1 MTLPAKLEDITR
13 ATLQALVTDAVRERK
28 TVEYKRDSWDL
39 KSDKG
44 KKEFLSD
51 VVSFANASG
60 GDILVG
66 VEVDDVQKDLP
77 KAIVGIE
84 VADEDSLKLQ
94 LQQIVRTGLDPRL
107 PLFELHLAPVDD
119 GRVVLILRVGR
130 SWCGPHMVKETG
142 RFHSR
147 TSNGKFDLDVR
158 EIRAAM
164 LATEEVGKRMA
175 EFRAD
180 RVARVMA
187 DEAAMPLPPGAK
199 FVTHLIPEAAFE
211 LGFAVNFGRA
221 DALAPVNYGRGL
233 RSHNFDGLASYDAR
247 GVKSGLA
254 SAYCQLFRNGMVEA
268 VDCFALQG
276 ESSLR
281 DLDAERWFVDC
292 IELNLRLLR
301 DVEVQHPVFAACS
314 LVGVRN
320 FKMDIP
326 ERELPR
332 GIGPSTGL
340 RTEVLVLP
348 AIRLETADLDV
359 PTAMRPAFDVM
370 WQAFG
375 WPASRNYTEDGKWR
389 VAR

>member
-1 MTLPAKLEDITR
+1 MTLPNKVEEITK
-13 ATLQALVTDAVRERK
+13 ATLQALVTDALRERK
-28 TVEYKRDSWDL
+28 TVEYKRDAWDL

-44 KKEFLSD
+44 KREFLAD

-66 VEVDDVQKDLP
+66 VEVDEVHKDLP

-84 VADEDSLKLQ
+84 VADEDAMKLQ

-107 PLFELHLAPVDD
+107 PHFELRLVSIDG
-119 GRVVLILRVGR
+119 GRVVLVVRVGR
-130 SWCGPHMVKETG
+130 SWCGPHMVKESG

-147 TSNGKFDLDVR
+147 TSNGKFELDVR

-187 DEAAMPLPPGAK
+187 DEAAMPLPAGAK
-199 FVTHLIPEAAFE
+199 FVAHLIPEASFE
-211 LGFAVNFGRA
+211 PGFAVNFDRA
-221 DALAPVNYGRGL
+221 DALATVNYGRGL

-247 GVKSGLA
+247 GVSSGLV
-254 SAYCQLFRNGMVEA
+254 SAYCQLFRNGTVEA
-268 VDCFALQG
+268 VECFALQG

-281 DLDAERWFVDC
+281 DLDAERWFVNC
-292 IELNLRLLR
+292 IELNRRLLH

-326 ERELPR
+326 ERLLPR
-332 GIGPSTGL
+332 GIGPLTGL
-340 RTEVLVLP
+340 RTDVLLLP
-348 AIRLETADLDV
+348 GVRLETAEVDV
-359 PTAMRPAFDVM
+359 PTAMRSAFDVM

-375 WPASRNYTEDGKWR
+375 WPASRNYNEDGKWK